1 MDNFRIAIEVER
13 QLQECASSRF
23 VERRAEF
30 LPGKQ
35 EQLSSQNVP

>member
-1 MDNFRIAIEVER
+1 
-13 QLQECASSRF
+13 

-35 EQLSSQNVP
+35 EQLSSQNVPWWLSSHWVR